1 MKKGRFVSTIF
12 AAAASLAASA
22 VSFIPTDDSSSFYE
36 ESSLGEKIFVGEAD
50 SANIKFTLDK
60 ESNIYNTLLVSK
72 RNDSNV
78 LKDTVKVDSTFKIG
92 TNKCYTFLYTT
103 DKEKTEKVYLCYIK
117 KTAIAPTVKV
127 CAYDSVSNPVC
138 DPQLRVKFSNLSF
151 ANTYVNSKGDTVQIK
166 DNIVLTYQ
174 DYEANGITISDK
186 AVEEKITG
194 INKDSSLLITKP
206 KRHTVFKLKDK
217 LTKYE
222 YTTDTFYSYLPF
234 MTAQLTVDAEI
245 IPHNIENRTDEALVF
260 STKDEAKASVSS
272 HLYSGDLYINLEH
285 NSIDN
290 APIDTVITVDPN
302 DTTKSVTTLVP
313 VDASYSWK
321 FYNDSTG
328 VLRNSYRSR
337 TNATTLSGEHIDKYG
352 THFIVLSGDNSVCKD
367 TLVAAFK
374 VRNSLLEMPSVFTPN
389 GDGINDEFRPTYT
402 SISEYE
408 IWIYNTM
415 GKLMYNSE
423 DITVG
428 WDGTHRGNDCPIGAY
443 YYVVK
448 AKGVDGI
455 EYKLKGTV
463 NLVRNAD

>member
-22 VSFIPTDDSSSFYE
+22 VSFLPTDDSSSFYE
-36 ESSLGEKIFVGEAD
+36 ESPLGERIFVGEAD
-50 SANIKFTLDK
+50 SANIKFTLDN
-60 ESNIYNTLLVSK
+60 ESNINNILLVSK

-78 LKDTVKVDSTFKIG
+78 LKDTVKVDSTFKMG

-103 DKEKTEKVYLCYIK
+103 DSEKTEKIYLCYVK

-138 DPQLRVKFSNLSF
+138 DPQLRVNFSNLSF

-166 DNIVLTYQ
+166 DNIVLEYQ

-186 AVEEKITG
+186 TVEEKISG
-194 INKDSSLLITKP
+194 INKDSSLLVTKP

-217 LTKYE
+217 ITKYE

-245 IPHNIENRTDEALVF
+245 IPHNIENRSDEALVF
-260 STKDEAKASVSS
+260 GTKDEARASVSS
-272 HLYSGDLYINLEH
+272 YLYSGKLEIDLERNCV
-285 NSIDN
+285 DN
-290 APIDTVITVDPN
+290 IPN
-302 DTTKSVTTLVP
+302 DST
-313 VDASYSWK
+313 DARYTWK
-321 FYNDSTG
+321 IYNDSTG
-328 VLRNSYRSR
+328 MLKKHSDFVYQSV
-337 TNATTLSGEHIDKYG
+337 ATVNNVPIETYG
-352 THFIVLSGDNSVCKD
+352 TYYVVLSCNNTVCKD
-367 TLVAAFK
+367 TIYTAFK
-374 VRNSLLEMPSVFTPN
+374 VRASLLEMPYVFTPN

-402 SISEYE
+402 SIAEYK

-415 GKLMYNSE
+415 GKKMYESD

-428 WDGTHRGNDCPIGAY
+428 WDGTHKGNDCPIGAY

-448 AKGVDGI
+448 ATGVDGI

-463 NLVRNAD
+463 NLVKNAD